1 LKNKLVFGFNKKVI
15 WLYIAILLCLCFSI
29 WGVVVY
35 AKNQNW
41 LKMSIFIFFT
51 VFCIFG
57 LIIFFIKN
65 IKFTKNYFRFGTEN
79 GWVKDKEGNTD
90 YANKPAKARWF
101 TTKLYYNQIKS
112 LTENIYQTSTHAV
125 DKMINILD
133 KLSPLRILKS
143 GYSYVL
149 NSDNKPITDENTK
162 AGDVVDIIT
171 ENVKYNAKII
181 QKEKFNVRE
190 KH

>member
-1 LKNKLVFGFNKKVI
+1 MKNKLVFGFNKKVI
-15 WLYIAILLCLCFSI
+15 WFYIAILLCLCFSI

-112 LTENIYQTSTHAV
+112 VELIKKEEEGLHL
-125 DKMINILD
+125 IN
-133 KLSPLRILKS
+133 
-143 GYSYVL
+143 L
-149 NSDNKPITDENTK
+149 NNKPIDTLIVIDKTDKKHFIDMAIYTQNQINFILKE
-162 AGDVVDIIT
+162 IRLR
-171 ENVKYNAKII
+171 AKI
-181 QKEKFNVRE
+181 
-190 KH
+190 

>member
-101 TTKLYYNQIKS
+101 TTKLYYNQNTKIGVHLKS
-112 LTENIYQTSTHAV
+112 RNIFWTGW
-125 DKMINILD
+125 
-133 KLSPLRILKS
+133 KLSPNQL
-143 GYSYVL
+143 
-149 NSDNKPITDENTK
+149 E
-162 AGDVVDIIT
+162 
-171 ENVKYNAKII
+171 YNGLT
-181 QKEKFNVRE
+181 
-190 KH
+190 